1 MYSTPLWES
10 ECNDVTVSEYVCKT
24 DLNVILPLLELGS
37 DNASLDLNTST
48 PMQDISSNSNTN
60 INSISNAALQSTS
73 SLTSSFLNF
82 SHLGIHVAS
91 LNIHDFM

>member
-1 MYSTPLWES
+1 LLES
-10 ECNDVTVSEYVCKT
+10 ECYDVTLSEYVCKT
-24 DLNVILPLLELGS
+24 DLNVILPLLELSS

-48 PMQDISSNSNTN
+48 TMQDISSNSNTN

-82 SHLGIHVAS
+82 SHPGIHVAS